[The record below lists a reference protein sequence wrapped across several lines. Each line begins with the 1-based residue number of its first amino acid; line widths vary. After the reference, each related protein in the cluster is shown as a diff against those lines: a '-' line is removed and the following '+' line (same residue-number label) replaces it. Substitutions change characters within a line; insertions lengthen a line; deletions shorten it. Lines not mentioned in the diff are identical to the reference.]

1 MFIASRNPNES
12 WRRWQRQAK
21 ELEMSSAATSFTPS
35 EANTDADT
43 RAATEQVGLMTKV
56 VRSIQASRERAAAR
70 EIRRFI
76 DHNGGVLTDS
86 IEREISRRYGTLV
99 N

>member
-1 MFIASRNPNES
+1 MSIAAVVFTSGE
-12 WRRWQRQAK
+12 AK
-21 ELEMSSAATSFTPS
+21 TDAVSAAT
-35 EANTDADT
+35 ED
-43 RAATEQVGLMTKV
+43 VGLMAKV
-56 VRSIQASRERAAAR
+56 IRSMQASRERAAAR

-99 N
+99 G